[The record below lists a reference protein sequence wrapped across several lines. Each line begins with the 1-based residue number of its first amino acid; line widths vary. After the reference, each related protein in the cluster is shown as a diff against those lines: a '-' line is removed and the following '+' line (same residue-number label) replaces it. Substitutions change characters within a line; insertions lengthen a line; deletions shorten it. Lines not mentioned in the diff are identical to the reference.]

1 MTTPAATAEPTPG
14 WMVAVLGASLLP
26 LAAAAF
32 VLSFEQLWPVMLLGG
47 WSTSTAW
54 LGPVMLDVTAA
65 AGAVM
70 HVVSTDRGAKN
81 WGLGLLLGATLL
93 SIAGN
98 LAGHNIATAPGGA
111 TRAQLPPDMAGWS
124 LPDSWQPVVLALSI
138 AAPTFVAVLVHA
150 FGAVLKAWLS
160 TRPATR
166 SDSVESIEDPTVTRL
181 DPTESAP
188 SDPPPTADPT
198 RPDHL
203 DRPDPVADTRPIA
216 PTRLTPDPT
225 ADLRQSAESDTRPDQ
240 TDAPD
245 QLRPADP
252 TDDPTP
258 AAADSAPQP
267 TDRPDRPVA
276 QPTSRP
282 APDPTESD
290 DPTRPT
296 DSAAP
301 TDRAPAAT
309 YSPDSDLADLI
320 ARARRLVESGEIRL
334 TADAIR
340 PALGVGQAKA
350 REIRDALKDEQ
361 RHGLRA
367 VS

>member
-1 MTTPAATAEPTPG
+1 MTTAVNNTTEATPG
-14 WMVAVLGASLLP
+14 WMVAVLAASLLP

-111 TRAQLPPDMAGWS
+111 TRAQLPPEMAGWS
-124 LPDSWQPVVLALSI
+124 LPDRWQPVVLALSI

-150 FGAVLKAWLS
+150 FGAILKAWLS
-160 TRPATR
+160 TRPARR
-166 SDSVESIEDPTVTRL
+166 SDPADSIDDPTATRL
-181 DPTESAP
+181 DPTESAL
-188 SDPPPTADPT
+188 SDPTPTADPT
-198 RPDHL
+198 RPDQS
-203 DRPDPVADTRPIA
+203 DRPDPATDSRPDSSTRPA
-216 PTRLTPDPT
+216 SDPT
-225 ADLRQSAESDTRPDQ
+225 ADLHKSAESDTRPDP
-240 TDAPD
+240 TAAPEPTQPVD
-245 QLRPADP
+245 PTAHPTADP
-252 TDDPTP
+252 TPVESD
-258 AAADSAPQP
+258 P
-267 TDRPDRPVA
+267 TDRPTS
-276 QPTSRP
+276 QPTTRP

-290 DPTRPT
+290 HPTQPTDPTRPT
-296 DSAAP
+296 DPTLSADRPDP
-301 TDRAPAAT
+301 T
-309 YSPDSDLADLI
+309 DSDLV

-350 REIRDALKDEQ
+350 REIRDALKHEQ